1 VVSNGEV
8 DLSWNSATDNV
19 AVAGYTVYRSGTA
32 IGTTSGSTVSYADTA
47 AGHGF
52 TYSYTVDAFDAA
64 GNHSAVSVPASATTL
79 DDIAPSTPGGLAASG
94 TSPTAVAVS
103 WSAATDNVGV
113 TGYDVYR
120 DGSVLVSVSATARG
134 YTDSV
139 TAGSTHSYTVDAFD
153 AAGNH
158 SGTPPPITV
167 TTSTADTS
175 PPSVP
180 TGLTAGVGGPSQVS
194 LSWLASTDN
203 VAVTGYTIYRNN
215 SQLATVGGST
225 LTYSDT
231 SVVSATTY
239 AYTVDALDAAGN
251 HSAPSAAAS
260 VHLPG
265 VAKFVQAKV
274 ATTGGRVTSLT
285 VTLGPVAKGDLL
297 VGWFGQYDSTGV
309 VGVSD
314 NLNGAWTRSVSTNWR
329 GGSTTPGDIA
339 LYYFANSTA
348 APSGLTI
355 TITAGTATY
364 LQASAAEY
372 SGVATV
378 NPLDQATVAKGSST
392 TGDSGLTAAVQA
404 GELVFGGMVG
414 TNGAGTLSPGTSQGV
429 TFVKRAQTTSGTQG
443 AEDIVAS
450 AAGQQHATF
459 GFTTSAPW
467 FVVCAVF
474 KAA

>member
-1 VVSNGEV
+1 
-8 DLSWNSATDNV
+8 
-19 AVAGYTVYRSGTA
+19 
-32 IGTTSGSTVSYADTA
+32 
-47 AGHGF
+47 
-52 TYSYTVDAFDAA
+52 
-64 GNHSAVSVPASATTL
+64 
-79 DDIAPSTPGGLAASG
+79 
-94 TSPTAVAVS
+94 
-103 WSAATDNVGV
+103 
-113 TGYDVYR
+113 
-120 DGSVLVSVSATARG
+120 
-134 YTDSV
+134 
-139 TAGSTHSYTVDAFD
+139 
-153 AAGNH
+153 
-158 SGTPPPITV
+158 
-167 TTSTADTS
+167 
-175 PPSVP
+175 
-180 TGLTAGVGGPSQVS
+180 
-194 LSWLASTDN
+194 
-203 VAVTGYTIYRNN
+203 
-215 SQLATVGGST
+215 
-225 LTYSDT
+225 
-231 SVVSATTY
+231 
-239 AYTVDALDAAGN
+239 
-251 HSAPSAAAS
+251 
-260 VHLPG
+260 
-265 VAKFVQAKV
+265 
-274 ATTGGRVTSLT
+274 
-285 VTLGPVAKGDLL
+285 
-297 VGWFGQYDSTGV
+297 
-309 VGVSD
+309 VSD
-314 NLNGAWTRSVSTNWR
+314 NLNGAWTRSVSTTWR